1 MVKISFLEELAG
13 KVTMGK
19 KKHIKGTWKSEQ
31 FGILEDRLEKK
42 IFPTH

>member
-13 KVTMGK
+13 TVTMEK
-19 KKHIKGTWKSEQ
+19 KKHMEGTWKNEQ